1 MDLNQPPPSIQ
12 LKESDLPVQP
22 ESKNVFGGVTQ
33 ETPPRAQMMSESPN
47 GQYPH
52 ALLPFPGKP
61 SPLMPVLAS
70 LVMVFS
76 VAVPFLSLESNFNGG
91 LFGDFEMMCCLLCNG
106 NAISLGVLGVWSF
119 QYASWEQKSGKSV
132 GAGVSYLFGIIAL
145 ILAVLF
151 VGIYF
156 IVVGQW

>member
-33 ETPPRAQMMSESPN
+33 ETPPRAQMMSE
-47 GQYPH
+47 
-52 ALLPFPGKP
+52 
-61 SPLMPVLAS
+61 PLMPVLAS
-70 LVMVFS
+70 LGMVFS